1 MFVSDAGLLLMRL
14 FVVYGSWKSLKKIL
28 DHVDDLSLSEEKKK
42 EKENAAMDAKAP
54 AAKRGGRAKKKKT
67 AGTDKD
73 LAKKKNL
80 TSLPRTSVE
89 ADELETWSGS
99 KGNKYGIFFFHYL

>member
-1 MFVSDAGLLLMRL
+1 MRL

-42 EKENAAMDAKAP
+42 EKENAASMDAKAP

-99 KGNKYGIFFFHYL
+99 KGNKYVMNIFFSLFII